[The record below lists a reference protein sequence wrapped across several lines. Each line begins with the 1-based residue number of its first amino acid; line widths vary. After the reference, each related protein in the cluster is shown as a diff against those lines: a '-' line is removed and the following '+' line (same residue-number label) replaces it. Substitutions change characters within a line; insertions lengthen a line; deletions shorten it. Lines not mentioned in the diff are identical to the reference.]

1 MNTASKGQGIFDHRI
16 MNKWATMASEHK
28 SLFLKDKLD
37 QLGKKS
43 KETETGILAL
53 QEMLEGILTESV
65 AQGFKN

>member
-37 QLGKKS
+37 QLGKRG
-43 KETETGILAL
+43 KEIETGILAL

>member
-1 MNTASKGQGIFDHRI
+1 